1 MTAGINLSIN
11 TPLCSLNKDYLETL
25 KFLHNLGV
33 RYVTCSGLI
42 ITGNARTDESVRTQL
57 SGEQLYQVLK
67 EAAGY
72 CYANNM
78 EINFTS
84 PGWIAQEKL
93 QELGLDVP
101 SCGACLSNM
110 AVTPN
115 FGKMGVTRWEKIW
128 NHPDC
133 KARRMET
140 AQMKQECPLR
150 GKAEMTR

>member
-1 MTAGINLSIN
+1 M
-11 TPLCSLNKDYLETL
+11 
-25 KFLHNLGV
+25 
-33 RYVTCSGLI
+33 TCSGLI
-42 ITGNARTDESVRTQL
+42 ITGMQERMNRYGHSFQGNSL
-57 SGEQLYQVLK
+57 SGVKRSSRILLCKQY
-67 EAAGY
+67 G
-72 CYANNM
+72 N
-78 EINFTS
+78 NFTS

-110 AVTPN
+110 AVTPDGKVVPCQSWLSGEN
-115 FGKMGVTRWEKIW
+115 FGKMGVTRWKKIW

-150 GKAEMTR
+150 GKAE

>member
-1 MTAGINLSIN
+1 M
-11 TPLCSLNKDYLETL
+11 
-25 KFLHNLGV
+25 
-33 RYVTCSGLI
+33 TCSGLI
-42 ITGNARTDESVRTQL
+42 ITGNARTDESTRTQL

-93 QELGLDVP
+93 QELALDVP

-110 AVTPN
+110 AVTPDGKVVPCQSWLSGEN
-115 FGKMGVTRWEKIW
+115 FGKMGVTRWKKIW
-128 NHPDC
+128 EHPDC
-133 KARRMET
+133 KVQRMGT